1 MTAAAAGAALWSWH
15 TPLYLGAGLVA
26 GWVDAI
32 AGGGGLITI
41 PTFLVAG
48 VPPDL
53 TLGTNKLQATFGSAL
68 AAWRYGRHPGLLNRR
83 IAWTG
88 VAWTLAGAASG
99 ACAVML
105 VSSQALAR
113 LIPFLLGGVAV
124 YVLLSPRFRDH
135 DHAPRLPL
143 PLIFALLGL
152 TLGFY
157 DGFFGPGTG
166 SFWAVGLVTLAGFGL
181 TRATGYTKV
190 MNCTSNAA
198 ALVVFLAGGKV
209 LFLPAL
215 TMAAGQATGAW
226 IGSHMALRNG
236 AKLIRPILGIMSIL
250 VAIWLIWR
258 MTVGHN

>member
-166 SFWAVGLVTLAGFGL
+166 SILIFLFVSVLGFDFLRASGLAKSVNWASNLASL
-181 TRATGYTKV
+181 
-190 MNCTSNAA
+190 
-198 ALVVFLAGGKV
+198 ALFVWRGSWIPLI
-209 LFLPAL
+209 AL
-215 TMAAGQATGAW
+215 TMALANGVGGYLGARTALSKGSGW
-226 IGSHMALRNG
+226 VRLVFIGVVSAL
-236 AKLIRPILGIMSIL
+236 ILRLGWQML
-250 VAIWLIWR
+250 R
-258 MTVGHN
+258 G